1 MTNIT
6 ATIAVSAALVAAL
19 FLLLL
24 SPALFA
30 AVAFLITMFGVL
42 NHENE
47 I

>member
-1 MTNIT
+1 MTNT
-6 ATIAVSAALVAAL
+6 VATIAVCAALAAAL

-24 SPALFA
+24 SPALLA
-30 AVAFLITMFGVL
+30 AIAFLIVMFGVL